1 MEHLILRMI
10 SKQKRMYI
18 VYQREM
24 SSEYL
29 EAWTKR
35 RNTGVK
41 VRWYISYADS
51 DQNMSYDDWYVGEFE
66 ADNQKFIEIAKI
78 IYLEDTL
85 KFYEGMQF
93 GFERLY
99 LKELKNEVKKIKM
112 DEKKCTVGGISEE
125 IDKLISD
132 KSEEIEKRKSLDF
145 DLSKITEKQLELAA
159 ELYFGMSFCPDR
171 FYQHLFGHFPP
182 ETIVRTL
189 GEG

>member
-1 MEHLILRMI
+1 
-10 SKQKRMYI
+10 
-18 VYQREM
+18 
-24 SSEYL
+24 
-29 EAWTKR
+29 
-35 RNTGVK
+35 
-41 VRWYISYADS
+41 
-51 DQNMSYDDWYVGEFE
+51 
-66 ADNQKFIEIAKI
+66 
-78 IYLEDTL
+78 
-85 KFYEGMQF
+85 MQF

-132 KSEEIEKRKSLDF
+132 KSEEIEKRKSLDSDQLDF
-145 DLSKITEKQLELAA
+145 KITEKQLELAA

-189 GEG
+189 GKGSREFFKRVEFSTPEFWKIPHLKKFFV

>member
-1 MEHLILRMI
+1 MEHLILRI

-51 DQNMSYDDWYVGEFE
+51 DQNMSYDDWYVGEFQ

-99 LKELKNEVKKIKM
+99 LKELKNETRKIKM
-112 DEKKCTVGGISEE
+112 DEKQCTVGGISEE

-189 GEG
+189 GKG